1 MIRTNTG
8 IKIEQSFLITL
19 LICLL
24 NSKVAT
30 AQEATAQDIGSA
42 VIRGVVLT
50 ETGVPVPKAR
60 VDISTAAPK
69 EGPALF
75 CPSCY
80 SDCQKWTTTNAE
92 GNFELG
98 DLDTS
103 LKFRLVISA
112 AGYRTHQTG
121 LLAPDLEPRELQL
134 AERPKNQDPSRIVKG
149 VVKDEEG
156 LPISG
161 ALISPYFVINRQG
174 LRSSSTTG
182 LLPVVSDADGYFEM
196 DLSDGI
202 EGLDVIL
209 SANGFCDRKGDDF
222 KPRTQIRE
230 FELLE
235 GVRIVGRV
243 ESTGQPVP
251 GIRVAVAPKYG
262 LVRGEAFPQ
271 GPRPAVTDSDGRFEL
286 LNIAP
291 GMQYCVYS
299 VVGDGNRSLSKA
311 VIETQRFIAPISGE
325 TIDLGELEIVAPV
338 SLGGRLVRSDGEPVG
353 EMFLR
358 LNRESARDLIKVP
371 VARDGAFRIDGLP
384 PEVYEIELA
393 SENVELDPDR
403 IKTLLWSKT
412 SLRRLLAESDT
423 DFQLP
428 IRSVSENIPRQNL
441 AGTQEISGQV
451 VYGDVGGLEGIRVAV
466 AYPESDS
473 VLRRARGEEATN
485 TDADGQFK
493 FSGLPN
499 ARVWLRL
506 YRPSADGM
514 VFVFLGMVQPE
525 LNSNDLRIEIGRE
538 ATHQYEIIAGGDTP
552 FVPVHP
558 RHR

>member
-1 MIRTNTG
+1 MIQMNTATR
-8 IKIEQSFLITL
+8 IAQSFLIAFMV
-19 LICLL
+19 CLL
-24 NSKVAT
+24 VGKVS
-30 AQEATAQDIGSA
+30 TAQDSASA

-50 ETGVPVPKAR
+50 ETGVPVPNAR
-60 VDISTAAPK
+60 VDISTAAPN

-80 SDCQKWTTTNAE
+80 SDCQKWTTTDAE

-98 DLDTS
+98 ELDTS

-121 LLAPDLEPRELQL
+121 LLAPDLEPRQLQL
-134 AERPKNQDPSRIVKG
+134 AERPKNQDPRRIVKG

-161 ALISPYFVINRQG
+161 ALISPHFVINRQG

-196 DLSDGI
+196 DLIDSI

-222 KPRTQIRE
+222 KPRTQVRE
-230 FELLE
+230 FGLLE

-243 ESTGQPVP
+243 ASKGQPVP
-251 GIRVAVAPKYG
+251 GIRIAVAPKYG

-291 GMQYCVYS
+291 GMEYCVYS

-311 VIETQRFIAPISGE
+311 VIETQRFVAPVSGE
-325 TIDLGELEIVAPV
+325 TMDLGELDIVDPV

-358 LNRESARDLIKVP
+358 LNRESARDLIKAP
-371 VARDGAFRIDGLP
+371 VARDGSFRIDGLP

-393 SENVELDPDR
+393 SQDVELDPDR
-403 IKTLLWSKT
+403 IEALLWTKK
-412 SLRRLLAESDT
+412 SLRRLLVESDT
-423 DFQLP
+423 DFQVP
-428 IRSVSENIPRQNL
+428 IRTVTQDTPRQNL
-441 AGTQEISGQV
+441 AETQEISGQV
-451 VYGDVGGLEGIRVAV
+451 IYGDLGGVPGIRVVV

-493 FSGLPN
+493 FSGLPD

-514 VFVFLGMVQPE
+514 VFYLLGMIQPS
-525 LNSNDLRIEIGRE
+525 LNAADLTIEIGPE
-538 ATHQYEIIAGGDTP
+538 ATHQYPLISGGQ
-552 FVPVHP
+552 
-558 RHR
+558 

>member
-1 MIRTNTG
+1 MIRMNTATRIG
-8 IKIEQSFLITL
+8 QSFLIAFMVCL
-19 LICLL
+19 LIG
-24 NSKVAT
+24 KVS
-30 AQEATAQDIGSA
+30 TAQDIASA

-50 ETGVPVPKAR
+50 ETGAPVPNAR
-60 VDISTAAPK
+60 VDISTAAPN

-80 SDCQKWTTTNAE
+80 SDCQKWTTTDAE
-92 GNFELG
+92 GNFELRE
-98 DLDTS
+98 LDTS
-103 LKFRLVISA
+103 LNFRLVISA

-121 LLAPDLEPRELQL
+121 LLAPDLEPRQLHL
-134 AERPKNQDPSRIVKG
+134 AERPKNQDPRRIVKG

-161 ALISPYFVINRQG
+161 ALISPHFVINRQG

-196 DLSDGI
+196 DLIDSI

-222 KPRTQIRE
+222 KPRTQVRE
-230 FELLE
+230 FGLLE

-243 ESTGQPVP
+243 ASKGQPVP

-291 GMQYCVYS
+291 GMEYCVYS

-311 VIETQRFIAPISGE
+311 VIETQRFIAPVSGE
-325 TIDLGELEIVAPV
+325 TIDLGELDIVDPV

-393 SENVELDPDR
+393 SQDVELDPDR
-403 IKTLLWSKT
+403 IEALLWTKK
-412 SLRRLLAESDT
+412 SLRRLLLESDT
-423 DFQLP
+423 DFPVP
-428 IRSVSENIPRQNL
+428 IRTVTQDIPRQNL
-441 AGTQEISGQV
+441 AETQEISGQV
-451 VYGDVGGLEGIRVAV
+451 IYGDIGGVPGIRVVV
-466 AYPESDS
+466 AYSDSDS
-473 VLRRARGEEATN
+473 VQLRTRGEEETK
-485 TDADGQFK
+485 TDADGR
-493 FSGLPN
+493 FSFDGVPN

-514 VFVFLGMVQPE
+514 VFYLLGMIQPSV
-525 LNSNDLRIEIGRE
+525 NASDLTIEIGPE
-538 ATHQYEIIAGGDTP
+538 ATHQYPLIAGGQ
-552 FVPVHP
+552 
-558 RHR
+558 